1 MKKMSRLSAFTIFFI
16 ALSVLTLGAVSWNK
30 LEQPANTSTLLPRL
44 EMQKIRSGDYNL
56 TILVPSSFGRK
67 YYSKHISIKHPFYI
81 SRHEI
86 TIDQW
91 NKCVADGG
99 CAKKAKQRRYQ
110 DGGHPV
116 TLVSWF
122 DAYSFTHWLSSVSGD
137 TYRLPT
143 EEEWAYA
150 AFTGKDVTKETIEDL
165 IQSRKMAQTAT
176 FTKFRKTRTV
186 GKNGQNS
193 WSITDMKGPVWE
205 WTLTCWFSS
214 DEENK
219 RKWSIAELSNPELC
233 ANRVVQGEERAHVP
247 FFVDKVYSGGCGT
260 GSPVDHIGFRVV
272 RETGTLEHYL

>member
-1 MKKMSRLSAFTIFFI
+1 MRKMTKLSVVSIFFT
-16 ALSVLTLGAVSWNK
+16 ALSVLALGAISWSN
-30 LEQPANTSTLLPRL
+30 LEQPTNTSTLLPGL
-44 EMQKIRSGDYNL
+44 EMQKVVAGDYNL
-56 TILVPSSFGRK
+56 TILVPSSLGRK
-67 YYSKHISIKHPFYI
+67 YHSKHASIKRPYYI

-99 CAKKAKQRRYQ
+99 CAKQAKQRRYQ
-110 DGGHPV
+110 TGKHPV
-116 TLVSWF
+116 TLVSWY
-122 DAYSFTHWLSSVSGD
+122 DAYSFTHWLSDVSGD
-137 TYRLPT
+137 AYRLPT

-150 AFTGKDVTKETIEDL
+150 AFTGNDVTKDTIEDL
-165 IQSRKMAQTAT
+165 IQNRKMAQTAT
-176 FTKFRKTRTV
+176 FSKFRKTRIV
-186 GKNGQNS
+186 GANGQNS

-219 RKWSIAELSNPELC
+219 RKWTIAELSDPDLC
-233 ANRVVQGEERAHVP
+233 SNRVVQGEERAHVP

-272 RETGTLEHYL
+272 RETGMLERFL